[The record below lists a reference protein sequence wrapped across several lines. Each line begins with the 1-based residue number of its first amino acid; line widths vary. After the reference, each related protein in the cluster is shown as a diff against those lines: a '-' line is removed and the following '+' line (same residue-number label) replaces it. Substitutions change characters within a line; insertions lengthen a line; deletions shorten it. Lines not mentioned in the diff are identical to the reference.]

1 MSPQT
6 ELPSLLAVPELLTL
20 LAELRRAAASAQ
32 PERELTRLLAE
43 RTGGRAEIRA
53 SWGDLVAASG
63 TGPPGAEGQSFRLV
77 HGKRHVGG
85 LTLWTVPEW
94 QALGPLAAEYA
105 LLARLQ
111 TAAAGAARRRV
122 GERTLDALLS
132 GQGDVGTLGEEPYA
146 LAAATFTQGPGT
158 GASAR
163 AAHAHALDVLAGAGE
178 GYFAERGARGL
189 CTVQGDRALW
199 LWPAADPAREGQE
212 LFAALLAS
220 TGRAVRLGVSA
231 RHHGAELGSAFA
243 EARQAL
249 AAVRGEA
256 GVQVFQE
263 LDPLYALLGS
273 GELRTLRAQVL
284 ARLAALEDSGRT
296 EATLRA
302 YLAHRG
308 TLAELA
314 EKQHLHV
321 NTLRYRLRR
330 AEEALGGSMD
340 DPALLA
346 RLYLAFEAG

>member
-1 MSPQT
+1 MPASAD
-6 ELPSLLAVPELLTL
+6 LPSLLAAPELAGL

-32 PERELTRLLAE
+32 PERTLTQLLADL
-43 RTGGRAEIRA
+43 TGGRAEIRA
-53 SWGDLVAASG
+53 SWGAVVAAAG
-63 TGPPGAEGQSFRLV
+63 EVEGESQTFRLQ
-77 HGKRHVGG
+77 HGRRHVGQ
-85 LTLWTVPEW
+85 LRLWSGPDW
-94 QALGPLAAEYA
+94 HPLGPLAAEYA

-146 LAAATFTQGPGT
+146 LATAAFPREPGT

-178 GYFAERGARGL
+178 GYFAERGSRGL
-189 CTVQGDRALW
+189 CSVQGDRALW
-199 LWPAADPAREGQE
+199 LWPAGDPAREGQE

-220 TGRAVRLGVSA
+220 TGRALRLGVSA
-231 RHHGAELGSAFA
+231 RHQGPELGAALA

-249 AAVRGEA
+249 AAVRGEQ

-263 LDPLYALLGS
+263 LDPLYALLSS
-273 GELRTLRAQVL
+273 GGLDTLRAQVL
-284 ARLAALEDSGRT
+284 ARLAALGDGGRT

-314 EKQHLHV
+314 GKQHLHV

-330 AEEALGGSMD
+330 AEQVLGASLG

-346 RLYLAFEAG
+346 RLYLAFEGG